1 MTIGPTGQSV
11 IIAFAFLNVENTTSV
26 IWALECFHTV
36 FKVKPAIF
44 LTDSDASLIAAFEA
58 VSVEGAGWFGVIHNL
73 CPFHVSNNF
82 WSHISPV
89 VTDRAAF
96 HAVTTHFWRVAKNTD
111 SESRASFDSDW
122 DTRVKLSV

>member
-1 MTIGPTGQSV
+1 VTIGPTGQSV